1 MPFLF
6 LVAVSAHLL
15 KVKKYDYASRK
26 YAYSNF
32 LEPML
37 EEFDDKWDG
46 SINEIYDGDPIYTP
60 RGCIS
65 QAWSVA
71 EILRSWVEDIN
82 YIPPVNEKIFELPEI
97 CV

>member
-1 MPFLF
+1 MIFIPI
-6 LVAVSAHLL
+6 
-15 KVKKYDYASRK
+15 K

-32 LEPML
+32 IEPML
-37 EEFDDKWDG
+37 EVFDEKWDG
-46 SINEIYDGDPIYTP
+46 TINEIYDGDPIYTP

-71 EILRSWVEDIN
+71 EIFRAWVEDIN
-82 YIPPVNEKIFELPEI
+82 FIPPSNEKIFELPEI